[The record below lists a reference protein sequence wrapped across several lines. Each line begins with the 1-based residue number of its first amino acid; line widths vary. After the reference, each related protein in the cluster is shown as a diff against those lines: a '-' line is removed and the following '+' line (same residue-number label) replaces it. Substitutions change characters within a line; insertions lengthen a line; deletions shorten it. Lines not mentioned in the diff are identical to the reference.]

1 MGRSGSERRG
11 VPGSPEGMTAIASQP
26 LDALAERASEAAVL
40 DAPAEQ
46 IGKTVRNVITGPL
59 KDALSGTWMGHAL
72 HPLLTDVVIGSWTSA
87 TLLDLVGGEESDR
100 AAQRLIGIGMAA
112 YGPTALTGWS
122 DWADSESVDDD
133 VRRVGLVHAT
143 VNGIAFSLYAASLTN
158 RRRGRR
164 RAGVALALAGAG
176 VMGAGGFLGGHLALR
191 LGVGVDQTVFDRGP
205 SDWEQALPVDEL
217 DGSTPVSVQVGDT
230 PVLLVRDGDEVLAL
244 HDRCSHRGCSLAGG
258 DVEDG
263 AIVCP
268 CHGSRFDLRSGAILQ
283 GPATAPQPVLQT
295 RTRGGRVEVRRAP

>member
-1 MGRSGSERRG
+1 
-11 VPGSPEGMTAIASQP
+11 MTAIASQP
-26 LDALAERASEAAVL
+26 LDVLADRASEAAAL

-46 IGKTVRNVITGPL
+46 IGKTVRTLISGPL

-87 TLLDLVGGEESDR
+87 TLLDLFGGEDSDR
-100 AAQRLIGIGMAA
+100 AAQRLIGVGIAA
-112 YGPTALTGWS
+112 FGPTAVTGWS

-133 VRRVGLVHAT
+133 VRRVGLVHAG
-143 VNGIAFSLYAASLTN
+143 VNGVALALYAASLAN

-164 RAGVALALAGAG
+164 GAGAALALAGAG
-176 VMGAGGFLGGHLALR
+176 VLSAAGHLGGHLAFR

-205 SDWEQALPVDEL
+205 SDWTPALLVDEL
-217 DGSTPVSVQVGDT
+217 DGSQPVVAQVGDT
-230 PVLLVRDGDEVLAL
+230 PVLLVRDGDDVLAL

-268 CHGSRFDLRSGAILQ
+268 CHGSRFDLRSGKILQ
-283 GPATAPQPVLQT
+283 GPATAPQPVLQA
-295 RTRGGRVEVRRAP
+295 RTSGGRVEVRRAQ

>member
-1 MGRSGSERRG
+1 
-11 VPGSPEGMTAIASQP
+11 MTAIASQP
-26 LDALAERASEAAVL
+26 LDTLAERASDAAAL

-46 IGKTVRNVITGPL
+46 IGKTVRGLLSGPL

-87 TLLDLVGGEESDR
+87 TMLDLLGGKESD
-100 AAQRLIGIGMAA
+100 AAARKLIGIGIAA

-143 VNGIAFSLYAASLTN
+143 VNGVAFALYAASLAS

-164 RAGVALALAGAG
+164 GRGVALALAGAG
-176 VMGAGGFLGGHLALR
+176 VLSAGGHLGGHLALR
-191 LGVGVDQTVFDRGP
+191 LGVGVDQTAFDRGP
-205 SDWEQALPVDEL
+205 DEWTQALPVDEL
-217 DGSTPVSVQVGDT
+217 DGAEPVAVQVGDT
-230 PVLLVRDGDEVLAL
+230 PVLLVRDGDDVLAL

-258 DVEDG
+258 DVDG
-263 AIVCP
+263 RRDRLP
-268 CHGSRFDLRSGAILQ
+268 LPRFELRPAHRRDPQ
-283 GPATAPQPVLQT
+283 GPATAPQPVLEA
-295 RTRGGRVEVRRAP
+295 RTRAGRVEVRRAVAG

>member
-1 MGRSGSERRG
+1 
-11 VPGSPEGMTAIASQP
+11 MTAIASQP
-26 LDALAERASEAAVL
+26 LDVLADRASEAAVL

-46 IGKTVRNVITGPL
+46 IGKTVRDVISGPL

-87 TLLDLVGGEESDR
+87 TVLDLIGGEETAR
-100 AAQRLIGIGMAA
+100 AAEHLIGIGIVA

-122 DWADSESVDDD
+122 DWADSESVDAD
-133 VRRVGLVHAT
+133 VRRVGLVHET
-143 VNGIAFSLYAASLTN
+143 VNGIAFGLYAASLAS

-164 RAGVALALAGAG
+164 GLGVALALAGAG
-176 VMGAGGFLGGHLALR
+176 VMGAGGHLGGHLAFR
-191 LGVGVDQTVFDRGP
+191 LGVGVDQTVFDPGP
-205 SDWEQALPVDEL
+205 EEWTQALPVDEL
-217 DGSTPVSVQVGDT
+217 DGSKPASVQVGDT

-244 HDRCSHRGCSLAGG
+244 HDRCSHRGCSLADG

-263 AIVCP
+263 AIACP

-283 GPATAPQPVLQT
+283 GPATAPQPVLEA
-295 RTRGGRVEVRRAP
+295 RTRAGRVEVRRVP